1 MDQPEKMRNQLLAA
15 AGDCSARHSQYQR
28 EVETMLSDLEKKVR
42 FERRIVIVQ
51 WLFIVLLTTAF
62 MMIGGYKHETMTGMW
77 FSLQGIFWFLF
88 GAVFLLMA
96 RFSQL
101 QLELLKEIK
110 RVELTALEVKEQ
122 LAKKGL

>member
-1 MDQPEKMRNQLLAA
+1 MDQPDTIRNQLLAA
-15 AGDCSARHSQYQR
+15 AGDGSVRPPHYER
-28 EVETMLSDLEKKVR
+28 EINTMLADLEKKVR
-42 FERRIVIVQ
+42 FERRIVIAQ

-62 MMIGGYKHETMTGMW
+62 NVIGGYKHETMTGMW

-96 RFSQL
+96 RFSQM
-101 QLELLKEIK
+101 QFELLKEIK

-122 LAKKGL
+122 LATKMQ

>member
-1 MDQPEKMRNQLLAA
+1 MRNQLLAA
-15 AGDCSARHSQYQR
+15 AGDGSARHQHYER
-28 EVETMLSDLEKKVR
+28 EVQTMLADLEKKVR
-42 FERRIVIVQ
+42 FERRIVIAQ
-51 WLFIVLLTTAF
+51 WLFITLLTTAF

-101 QLELLKEIK
+101 QFELLKEIK
-110 RVELTALEVKEQ
+110 RVELTTLEVKEQ
-122 LAKKGL
+122 LAAKTP